1 MSKLPKSTLPR
12 PRAAISEIKI
22 NTKPHDLTNFV
33 HEDDRD
39 LPLPKRP
46 ARRPTKKEQAE
57 RKALVRRHENPRNTS
72 IIETPYPQA
81 HRIIEKFGGIMMLVA
96 EIRAAGYRIN
106 TSTVYKW
113 TYPKSKGGSGGLIP
127 TQSWPAVF
135 DAARRA
141 GLTIT
146 PSDIDPRPRTLQPQQ
161 TFARSHPEMRR
172 AMRVMRLKL
181 KKKGRM

>member
-1 MSKLPKSTLPR
+1 
-12 PRAAISEIKI
+12 
-22 NTKPHDLTNFV
+22 
-33 HEDDRD
+33 
-39 LPLPKRP
+39 
-46 ARRPTKKEQAE
+46 
-57 RKALVRRHENPRNTS
+57 
-72 IIETPYPQA
+72 
-81 HRIIEKFGGIMMLVA
+81 MLVA